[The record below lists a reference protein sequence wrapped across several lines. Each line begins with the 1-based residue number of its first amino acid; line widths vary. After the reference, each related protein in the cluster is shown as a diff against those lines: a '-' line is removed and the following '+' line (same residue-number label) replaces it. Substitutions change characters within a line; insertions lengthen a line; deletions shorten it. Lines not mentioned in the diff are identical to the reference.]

1 MESLLHA
8 LVPCRVCQ
16 GQDLVSQVAMVGH
29 EDAAAMEEQS
39 LVQSPRRGQ
48 VAVGQTLAQLLSV
61 GGRRSRA
68 ADVVDE
74 GEGRPGVDAADD
86 ADRRRVRRVVDVPTG
101 QGVDDRVEAAGAVLD
116 G

>member
-1 MESLLHA
+1 MKGLLHA
-8 LVPCRVCQ
+8 LVSCRMRQSQ
-16 GQDLVSQVAMVGH
+16 GLGAQVVMIGH

-74 GEGRPGVDAADD
+74 GEGRPGVDA
-86 ADRRRVRRVVDVPTG
+86 TS
-101 QGVDDRVEAAGAVLD
+101 
-116 G
+116 